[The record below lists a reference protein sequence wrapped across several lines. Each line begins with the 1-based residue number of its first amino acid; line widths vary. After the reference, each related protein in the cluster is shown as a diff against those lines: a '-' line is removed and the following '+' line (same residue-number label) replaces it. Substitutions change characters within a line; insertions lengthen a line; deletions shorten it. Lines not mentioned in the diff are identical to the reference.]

1 MGYIPESKHTG
12 KWPKPQLSAFSYISE
27 QSWHQLSLMLWA
39 ASEVEPLALA
49 ALFQSPYEAERM
61 PYELLPLNN
70 DQTSDL
76 WAE

>member
-1 MGYIPESKHTG
+1 
-12 KWPKPQLSAFSYISE
+12 
-27 QSWHQLSLMLWA
+27 MLWA

-49 ALFQSPYEAERM
+49 ALSHSPYEAERM

-76 WAE
+76 WAESIVVLIAEVVCITAIDNKNNCFQ